1 MSQHLRGAPL
11 PVCEP
16 SNSRDMACFNVI
28 TRGSSI
34 LAPCGPQNEGNSVTA
49 PSTPRRPSVPPAPG
63 APPRPAGPPAPTA
76 APARRNGI
84 DLQGWSA
91 VVTAAVAVVTLGTGF
106 AGGFF
111 TQARVASGD
120 RPQPTVTVTVP
131 GPTVTIAGPTVPA
144 APAVG
149 TNPRPSIN
157 PLPSAVA
164 GGSATPTAV
173 RVLAAV
179 PDSGRGGAKTVLTG
193 ENYPPDVIVRVS
205 FVVKDPLGA
214 DHKVRDL
221 RDTKT
226 DARGSFS
233 VEVVVPSDLTEFEA
247 NSMNSY
253 LRAGVSPA
261 MKGETVFDLLP

>member
-1 MSQHLRGAPL
+1 MERLQRG
-11 PVCEP
+11 
-16 SNSRDMACFNVI
+16 R
-28 TRGSSI
+28 
-34 LAPCGPQNEGNSVTA
+34 
-49 PSTPRRPSVPPAPG
+49 
-63 APPRPAGPPAPTA
+63 
-76 APARRNGI
+76 I

-91 VVTAAVAVVTLGTGF
+91 VVTAVVAVATLGTGF
-106 AGGFF
+106 AGGFL
-111 TQARVASGD
+111 TQARVNGD
-120 RPQPTVTVTVP
+120 NGPQPTVTVTVP
-131 GPTVTIAGPTVPA
+131 GPTVTVTGPTVTA

-149 TNPRPSIN
+149 ANPRPSVN
-157 PLPSAVA
+157 PLPSTVA
-164 GGSATPTAV
+164 GGSATPSAV
-173 RVLAAV
+173 RVLTAV

-226 DARGSFS
+226 DGRGSFS

-261 MKGETVFDLLP
+261 MKSETVFDLLP